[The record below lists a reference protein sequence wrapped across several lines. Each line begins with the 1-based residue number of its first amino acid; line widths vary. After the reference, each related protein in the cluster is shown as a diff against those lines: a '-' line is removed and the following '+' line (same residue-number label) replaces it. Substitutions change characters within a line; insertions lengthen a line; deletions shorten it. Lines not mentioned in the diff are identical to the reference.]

1 MGLLRLTSCCWQ
13 TRLRGAGQHVKFRGM
28 SSPLHTPVSA
38 MSVSAPPVRQW
49 STDAVVAAERLDY
62 WVGAICEAFLEMDC
76 GSREGAAFSGQLTSV
91 GVGALH
97 FNQVIASS
105 QEVYRTPGAI
115 ARGQQHPF
123 YLITQM
129 SHGWHVRQGGH
140 FVQLRPG
147 DAVLVDSAQRY
158 ELHFP
163 HDVACL
169 SVQLPRSWVGQWL
182 TEVDIAQPRVVHR
195 DQGWG
200 QALSGLAVQLG
211 RDPALALAYPSH
223 LLCDQMGAALSAV
236 LEPVVPHDAP
246 TGLWGQVQAALRDR
260 LSVPGLTA
268 LDVAQ
273 AVGVSLR
280 TLHRCFTANHASFA
294 ASLRVL
300 RMSQAKVL
308 MANRSLARL
317 SLAEIGLR
325 CGYADA
331 SHFARD
337 FHRAV
342 GLTPAVWRKQSL
354 NS

>member
-1 MGLLRLTSCCWQ
+1 MPSSLLVPAGSVLTNAS
-13 TRLRGAGQHVKFRGM
+13 L
-28 SSPLHTPVSA
+28 
-38 MSVSAPPVRQW
+38 VRQW
-49 STDAVVAAERLDY
+49 STDVVGAAERLDY

-76 GSREGAAFSGQLTSV
+76 GSREGGAFTGQLTSV
-91 GVGALH
+91 SVDALH

-129 SHGWHVRQGGH
+129 HHGWHVRQGGH

-163 HDVACL
+163 QDVACL

-182 TEVDIAQPRVVHR
+182 SEVDVARPRVVYR

-200 QALSGLAVQLG
+200 QALSGLSVQLG
-211 RDPALALAYPSH
+211 RDPALALAYPSQ

-236 LEPVVPHDAP
+236 LEPVVQYDEP
-246 TGLWGQVQAALRDR
+246 TSMWVQVQTALRDR
-260 LSVPGLTA
+260 LDVPGLTA
-268 LDVAQ
+268 FDVAQ
-273 AVGVSLR
+273 VVGVSLR
-280 TLHRCFTANHASFA
+280 TLHRCFAANQASFA
-294 ASLRVL
+294 GSLRHL
-300 RMSQAKVL
+300 RMAQAKAL
-308 MANRSLARL
+308 LANRRLARL

-337 FHRAV
+337 FHRAS
-342 GLTPAVWRKQSL
+342 GLTPMVWRKQAL